1 MTTSPQAINIQ
12 PYTIQSCSARAVTQ
26 GQVWRATGYEG
37 GCVSAVRDDMV
48 PFAIFG
54 DVLTQYGILH
64 TLCAALVVARRC
76 AQVCR
81 GSGSAEVLFGA
92 SFKSSSAL
100 AV

>member
-54 DVLTQYGILH
+54 DMLHVESVTLLTQYGILH
-64 TLCAALVVARRC
+64 TLCAALVVARSRC
-76 AQVCR
+76 AWQW
-81 GSGSAEVLFGA
+81 
-92 SFKSSSAL
+92 
-100 AV
+100 